1 MHAFWGFEG
10 LGALG
15 LEAEGLE
22 ISASG
27 VFLGFKGVGPTHTQP

>member
-10 LGALG
+10 LGAVG

-27 VFLGFKGVGPTHTQP
+27 VFF